1 MTRHVG
7 DVEGDTSV
15 NCANAGGENGD
26 GDAGG
31 VGEDGD
37 GDGVGEDGDAGGE
50 NGDAGGVA
58 GAGGVGE
65 DGDGVDCD
73 MVGGGSVQA
82 GFIREVA
89 KCVAD
94 RV

>member
-15 NCANAGGENGD
+15 NRVKAGGENGD
-26 GDAGG
+26 
-31 VGEDGD
+31 
-37 GDGVGEDGDAGGE
+37 
-50 NGDAGGVA
+50 
-58 GAGGVGE
+58 AGGVGE

>member
-1 MTRHVG
+1 MTWHVG

-15 NCANAGGENGD
+15 NCAKADGENGD
-26 GDAGG
+26 GD
-31 VGEDGD
+31 
-37 GDGVGEDGDAGGE
+37 
-50 NGDAGGVA
+50 
-58 GAGGVGE
+58 AGGVGE

>member
-7 DVEGDTSV
+7 DVEGDTSF
-15 NCANAGGENGD
+15 NCAKAGGENGD

-31 VGEDGD
+31 VG
-37 GDGVGEDGDAGGE
+37 
-50 NGDAGGVA
+50 
-58 GAGGVGE
+58 
-65 DGDGVDCD
+65 DGVDCD
-73 MVGGGSVQA
+73 MVGGGPVQA